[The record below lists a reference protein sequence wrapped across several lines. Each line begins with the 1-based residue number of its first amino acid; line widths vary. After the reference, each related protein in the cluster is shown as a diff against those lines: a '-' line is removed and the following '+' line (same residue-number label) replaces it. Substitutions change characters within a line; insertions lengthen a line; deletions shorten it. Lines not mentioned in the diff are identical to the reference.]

1 MPSSPDVVN
10 FETRT
15 AGAATLHGNGVDGA
29 VQLNFVTMQ
38 GQLLVTV
45 FGPQLARMLHDSL
58 GQALAA
64 SPTPHFAAPSL
75 GRDVPGKASGVV
87 KPAVFFDQEYPADL
101 LQALGVL
108 VIRVNLIE
116 KSLVKLLAALIGQS
130 EQFAEAMFYA
140 TSNNKARID
149 LLLATLPH
157 ADLVG
162 HEGSQLSALLTD
174 YISLSKQR
182 NALIHGHWAFKK
194 EKFTVHTYE
203 PGSKGKKTQL
213 PIASVRS
220 LLQLAADYRTCGMA
234 LDGHALTIAARNTA
248 TKIAPTPSSSSSSVP
263 VQELAPPPKADRQN
277 RD

>member
-1 MPSSPDVVN
+1 M
-10 FETRT
+10 
-15 AGAATLHGNGVDGA
+15 DGA

-38 GQLLVTV
+38 GQLFVTI

-64 SPTPHFAAPSL
+64 SPTPDFATPSL
-75 GRDVPGKASGVV
+75 GRDVPGKASGVA
-87 KPAVFFDQEYPADL
+87 KPVVFFDQEYPADL

-116 KSLVKLLAALIGQS
+116 KSLVRLLAALMDQS

-140 TSNNKARID
+140 SSNNKARID
-149 LLLATLPH
+149 LMLATLPH

-162 HEGSQLSALLTD
+162 LEEGALSKLLTD
-174 YISLSKQR
+174 YTSLSKQR

-220 LLQLAADYRTCGMA
+220 VLQLAANYRTSGM
-234 LDGHALTIAARNTA
+234 LIEGHAMTIAARNIAKKTA
-248 TKIAPTPSSSSSSVP
+248 STPSSTLSGI
-263 VQELAPPPKADRQN
+263 
-277 RD
+277 